1 MSWLLHRTLA
11 SYNKFWVSASH
22 WRKSS
27 MFTPANNGEQT
38 WLCISHTVLWIS
50 LMKAILG
57 LCTCPATLWFSLI
70 NVIELLKIFIVVI
83 LFFSI
88 KNKVKSKKREAKNH
102 KSCKNEIQ
110 RETLKISQCNFPSA
124 LIRVIKTVQH
134 QSYKEKHQYTSVIII
149 ILAPSET
156 IMRKIV
162 LS

>member
-1 MSWLLHRTLA
+1 MSWLLHGTLA

-22 WRKSS
+22 WQKFS

-70 NVIELLKIFIVVI
+70 NVIELLKIFIVVV
-83 LFFSI
+83 LFFLLKI
-88 KNKVKSKKREAKNH
+88 KLNQRKEKQRITNPA
-102 KSCKNEIQ
+102 KNEIQ
-110 RETLKISQCNFPSA
+110 RETLKISQCNFPLA